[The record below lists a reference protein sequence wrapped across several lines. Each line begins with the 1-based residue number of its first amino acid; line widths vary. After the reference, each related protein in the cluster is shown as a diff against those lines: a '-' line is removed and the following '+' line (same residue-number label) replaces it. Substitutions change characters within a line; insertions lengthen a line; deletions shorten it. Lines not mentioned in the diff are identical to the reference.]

1 MKTDIIFIGVGG
13 QGILTAISALGMS
26 ANKAEMNVVM
36 SEVHGMAQRGG
47 TVEAH
52 VRMGDVHG
60 PLIPDR
66 SAQAMVAFEPCEAL
80 RGVGKISPDGIIL
93 INTTPVYPFTVSLG
107 EEEYPAI
114 EDIVSAL
121 EGVAGSVIA
130 FDALT
135 IAKETG
141 NPRGANMVMLGALVG
156 TGVLPFPAEIV
167 RKVLPER
174 IKEQFL
180 ESSLKAFDAG
190 VDKAAELFTSK
201 D

>member
-1 MKTDIIFIGVGG
+1 MKSDIMFIGVGG
-13 QGILTAISALGMS
+13 QGILTAISVLGAS
-26 ANKAEMNVVM
+26 ANRADMNIVM

-66 SAQAMVAFEPCEAL
+66 SAEAMVAFEPCEAL

-93 INTTPVYPFTVSLG
+93 INTNPIYPFTVSLG
-107 EEEYPAI
+107 EEEYPDI
-114 EDIVSAL
+114 GDIVGAL
-121 EGVAGSVIA
+121 EGVTGSVVA
-130 FDALT
+130 FDALE

-141 NPRGANMVMLGALVG
+141 NPRGVNMVMLGALVG
-156 TGVLPFPAEIV
+156 TGVLPFPPETV
-167 RKVLPER
+167 RDVLPDR
-174 IKEQFL
+174 IKPQFL

-190 VDKAAELFTSK
+190 VGKAAEVFK
-201 D
+201 KE

>member
-1 MKTDIIFIGVGG
+1 MKSDIIFIGVGG

-26 ANKAEMNVVM
+26 ANKAEMNLIM

-52 VRMGDVHG
+52 VRIGDVHG

-66 SAQAMVAFEPCEAL
+66 SAEAMVAFEPAEAL
-80 RGVGKISPDGIIL
+80 RGINKISPDGVIL
-93 INTTPVYPFTVSLG
+93 VNTNPVYPFTVSLG
-107 EEEYPAI
+107 QEEYPDI
-114 EDIVSAL
+114 ERIVRELGDICGNV
-121 EGVAGSVIA
+121 VA
-130 FDALT
+130 FDALE
-135 IAKETG
+135 IARATG
-141 NPRGANMVMLGALVG
+141 NPRGVNMVMLGALVG
-156 TGVLPFPAEIV
+156 SGVLPFPPETV
-167 RKVLPER
+167 RDVLPER

-190 VDKAAELFTSK
+190 VGKAAEVMTR